1 MAEIVS
7 GSVPPAFG
15 DALGR
20 GVRQASGMPSATHA
34 TLATFLMDLS
44 RDTEQREALERFIV
58 PGVRQFPGFVSG
70 HWTLDRA
77 TSESVV
83 LLTYESLDAAEAM
96 AENIRG
102 NAANQADAGLA
113 LVGVRIL
120 EIAASA

>member
-1 MAEIVS
+1 
-7 GSVPPAFG
+7 
-15 DALGR
+15 
-20 GVRQASGMPSATHA
+20 MPSSATHA

-44 RDTEQREALERFIV
+44 RETEQRAALNQFIV

-70 HWTLDRA
+70 HWTVDRA

-83 LLTYESLDAAEAM
+83 LITYESLDAAEAM

-102 NAANQADAGLA
+102 NAANQADAGLE

-120 EIAASA
+120 EISASA

>member
-1 MAEIVS
+1 
-7 GSVPPAFG
+7 
-15 DALGR
+15 
-20 GVRQASGMPSATHA
+20 MPSATHA

-44 RDTEQREALERFIV
+44 REAEQREALERFIV
-58 PGVRQFPGFVSG
+58 PGVRQSPGFVSG

-96 AENIRG
+96 AENVRG
-102 NAANQADAGLA
+102 NAANQADAGLE